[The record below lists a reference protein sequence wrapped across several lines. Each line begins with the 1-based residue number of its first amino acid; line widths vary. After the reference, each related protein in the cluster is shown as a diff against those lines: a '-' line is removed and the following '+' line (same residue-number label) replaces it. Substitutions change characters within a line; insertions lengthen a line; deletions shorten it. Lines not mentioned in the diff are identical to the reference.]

1 MQKINLILKFILVIF
16 LIFKFSSTKPQTPT
30 SRSEKKETNDNKIK
44 DTNIKEKSIKDT
56 IIKEKTYEQKLLEN
70 LDKFYNHSDGLY
82 KGEVIVS
89 FPRSKKFKN
98 DILVTQKNSNTKIY
112 QFHLYIL
119 SKFRMYY
126 FFDKGNRILL
136 KILFHYHPESQYTI
150 YVWEPLKQKLM
161 IKKNLD
167 LFDKIL
173 SSNLN
178 YLDLFLLPLSKNFK
192 VKEEN
197 SDFTKSAGNKENG
210 GINKSAGNKEN
221 TDFKKPA
228 GIKENANLNKSA
240 GIKENAGNI
249 ENGGINK
256 SAGNKENSDFTKNSE
271 FSKIELSLITFPYN
285 SPFSK
290 IILLYNIKNN
300 NFLRLDFFS
309 FSGFLEK
316 SYYPKY
322 NFTIYNEEK
331 KLEETN
337 NNINKVQ
344 INDFINE
351 SLTFFEIQK
360 FEPREATKLKENFFN
375 PNYLY

>member
-1 MQKINLILKFILVIF
+1 MQKINFILKFIFIIF
-16 LIFKFSSTKPQTPT
+16 LIFKFNSVNPQTPT
-30 SRSEKKETNDNKIK
+30 SRSEKKNTTDNKIK
-44 DTNIKEKSIKDT
+44 DYKTKDKSNKDKNIKDKS
-56 IIKEKTYEQKLLEN
+56 YEQNLLEN
-70 LDKFYNHSDGLY
+70 IDKFYNHSDGLY

-136 KILFHYHPESQYTI
+136 KILYHYHPDSQYTI
-150 YVWEPLKQKLM
+150 YVWDPLKEKLM

-167 LFDKIL
+167 LFQKIL

-192 VKEEN
+192 VKEDN
-197 SDFTKSAGNKENG
+197 AGNKENAD
-210 GINKSAGNKEN
+210 ITKNSDLSKSAGSKENAGNKEN
-221 TDFKKPA
+221 VDITKNSKISKSA
-228 GIKENANLNKSA
+228 TSKENADITEL
-240 GIKENAGNI
+240 
-249 ENGGINK
+249 
-256 SAGNKENSDFTKNSE
+256 
-271 FSKIELSLITFPYN
+271 SKIELSLITFPYN

-290 IILLYNIKNN
+290 ILLLYNIKNN
-300 NFLRLDFFS
+300 NFQRLDFFS
-309 FSGFLEK
+309 LSGFLEK

-337 NNINKVQ
+337 NNINKIQ
-344 INDFINE
+344 INDFTND
-351 SLTFFEIQK
+351 SLTFFKIQK